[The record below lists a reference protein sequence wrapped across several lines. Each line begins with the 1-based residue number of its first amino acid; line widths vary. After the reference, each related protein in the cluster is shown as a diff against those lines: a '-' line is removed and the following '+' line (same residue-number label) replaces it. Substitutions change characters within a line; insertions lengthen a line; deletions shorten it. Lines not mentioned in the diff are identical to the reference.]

1 VQLDAM
7 RLLTRTQRFTMLR
20 HNKDRRRIDKL
31 HATNERLRR
40 KLDRTLGR
48 RLLKLLRRR
57 ERQAAPPA
65 ADAGRD

>member
-1 VQLDAM
+1 
-7 RLLTRTQRFTMLR
+7 MLR